1 MPAISPSAP
10 VFILL
15 FLLLLAFPDQAIQGA
30 SDGLLLWFHTV
41 LPALAPAMICTRMIL
56 FTGGD
61 RLLMKP
67 FHPLFR
73 KLFFLNETGSFIL
86 LSGML
91 CGYPLGP
98 SLCAQARKE
107 GRISSREAAY
117 LLAFCAF
124 PSPMFLAGYIPGQF
138 PGRLSLPL
146 LLSGIYAPAL
156 ILSWIARRSIDPGP
170 PETSGKQDSRQTHKA
185 DPAAKQD
192 QAQKTGSLDT
202 ILYEVCDIMV
212 LIGSYLM
219 LFSILARF
227 LSRAAWIPLP
237 VTAALCGI
245 FEMTTGIRQICQT
258 LPPTVCLPAC
268 AACAAFGG
276 ISGIFQTRSVIGC
289 GSRAS
294 QTAADFAD
302 ASDSGSTP
310 NQQTRH
316 QHLPNVPGNR
326 KNAGFDIRHYVG
338 WKFLHAGLSALI
350 LTVLQLVLP
359 PGFPPRL

>member
-1 MPAISPSAP
+1 MPAISPGAP
-10 VFILL
+10 IFILL
-15 FLLLLAFPDQAIQGA
+15 FLLLLAFPGQAIQGA

-67 FHPLFR
+67 FCPLFR
-73 KLFFLNETGSFIL
+73 KLFSLSETGSFIL

-98 SLCAQARKE
+98 ALCSQALRKQ
-107 GRISSREAAY
+107 RISRREAAY
-117 LLAFCAF
+117 LLAFCSF

-138 PGRLSLPL
+138 PGTFPLPL
-146 LLSGIYAPAL
+146 LLLGIYTPIL
-156 ILSWIARRSIDPGP
+156 ILARIAGYSMCLDLSAN
-170 PETSGKQDSRQTHKA
+170 SGHQKAEPARQHIPKPTHCNPREN
-185 DPAAKQD
+185 D
-192 QAQKTGSLDT
+192 SLDG

-219 LFSILARF
+219 LFSICARF
-227 LSRAAWIPLP
+227 LSDAAWIPLP
-237 VTAALCGI
+237 VTAALCGM
-245 FEMTTGIRQICQT
+245 FEMTTGIRQICLT
-258 LPPTVCLPAC
+258 FSPAICLPAC
-268 AACAAFGG
+268 GACAAFGG
-276 ISGIFQTRSVIGC
+276 ISGIFQTRSVI
-289 GSRAS
+289 
-294 QTAADFAD
+294 
-302 ASDSGSTP
+302 ASDSSFS
-310 NQQTRH
+310 Q
-316 QHLPNVPGNR
+316 NR

-338 WKFLHAGLSALI
+338 WKLLHAGLSASI

>member
-15 FLLLLAFPDQAIQGA
+15 FLLLLAFPGQAIQGA

-67 FHPLFR
+67 FCPLFR
-73 KLFFLNETGSFIL
+73 KLFSLSETGSFIL

-98 SLCAQARKE
+98 ALCAQALQE
-107 GRISSREAAY
+107 QRISRQEAAY
-117 LLAFCAF
+117 LLAFCSF

-138 PGRLSLPL
+138 PGTFPLPL
-146 LLSGIYAPAL
+146 FLLGIYAPVL
-156 ILSWIARRSIDPGP
+156 ILARIARHSVRLEVSADSGHEKAEPAP
-170 PETSGKQDSRQTHKA
+170 QNAQTSPHGKSQEND
-185 DPAAKQD
+185 
-192 QAQKTGSLDT
+192 SLDE
-202 ILYEVCDIMV
+202 ILYDVCDIMV

-219 LFSILARF
+219 LFSIVARF
-227 LSRAAWIPLP
+227 LSRTAWIPLP
-237 VTAALCGI
+237 VTAVLCGI
-245 FEMTTGIRQICQT
+245 FEMTTGIRQIC
-258 LPPTVCLPAC
+258 LSLSPAICLPAC

-276 ISGIFQTRSVIGC
+276 ISGIFQTRSVIV
-289 GSRAS
+289 
-294 QTAADFAD
+294 
-302 ASDSGSTP
+302 SDSSFS
-310 NQQTRH
+310 QD
-316 QHLPNVPGNR
+316 R

-338 WKFLHAGLSALI
+338 WKLLHAGLSASI

-359 PGFPPRL
+359 PGSLPRL